1 MQKMEIF
8 QKFRQLSDKDRIL
21 FQNILGAFAVKGLS
35 LVVSLFT
42 LPAYMRFF
50 KDQNVLGV
58 WYTVLSVLTWVL
70 NFDLGVGNGLRNKL
84 ALALA
89 VNDQERARQVISSAY
104 FMIGGLM
111 LVLTAA
117 GLTLIPLADWNGFFN
132 VEADLISGETL
143 AQVVRYAFIGIALQF
158 FLRLISSILYALQKS
173 AVNDAISLVTS
184 VLLLTFALLAPA
196 AAPADSLKLFSLGY
210 VFCANLPLAVAT
222 VMVFWGPLK
231 KCRPGSRWVNV
242 SCAKG
247 VLSLGGMFFFC
258 QIFYM
263 VIANTNEFFITQ
275 YTDPTNV
282 VEYQIYNKLFTLV
295 GTLFMLGLTPVWSA
309 VSRAVAEED
318 YLWLRRVKRQLL
330 WLTVAAAAAEF
341 AILPFLQILV
351 NLWLGPEAIAI
362 RYDYALIFALFGTAM
377 IAQSTVSV
385 IANGTG
391 RIKLQMLC
399 YGLGVVVKVVVI
411 DLGCRLTGEWIVVVL
426 ANALVLLPYCIFQQ
440 FDLTRY
446 IRRKL
451 SEKQA
456 GPAGG

>member
-1 MQKMEIF
+1 MKKMEIL

-21 FQNILGAFAVKGLS
+21 FQNVLGAFVVKGLS

-50 KDQNVLGV
+50 QDQNVLGV

-117 GLTLIPLADWNGFFN
+117 GLGLIPLADWNRFFN

-173 AVNDAISLVTS
+173 AVNNAISLVTS
-184 VLLLTFALLAPA
+184 VLLLVFVLLAPA
-196 AAPADSLKLFSLGY
+196 GAPADSLKLFSLGY
-210 VFCANLPLAVAT
+210 VFCANLPLAAAT

-231 KCRPGSRWVNV
+231 KCRPGRRWVNA

-263 VIANTNEFFITQ
+263 VITNTNEFFITQ
-275 YTDPTNV
+275 YTDPANV

-318 YLWLRRVKRQLL
+318 YLWLRRVNRQLL
-330 WLTVAAAAAEF
+330 WLTAAAAAAEF

-351 NLWLGPEAIAI
+351 DLWLGPEAISI

-377 IAQSTVSV
+377 IAQTTVSA
-385 IANGTG
+385 IASGTG

-426 ANALVLLPYCIFQQ
+426 ANALVLLPYCILQQ
-440 FDLTRY
+440 LDLTRY

-456 GPAGG
+456 GPAGV

>member
-8 QKFRQLSDKDRIL
+8 QKFQQLSDKDRIL

-196 AAPADSLKLFSLGY
+196 AAPAESLKLFSLGY
-210 VFCANLPLAVAT
+210 VFSANLPLAVAT

-231 KCRPGSRWVNV
+231 KCRPGRRWVNV

-275 YTDPTNV
+275 YTDPANV

-330 WLTVAAAAAEF
+330 WLTAAAAAAEF

-426 ANALVLLPYCIFQQ
+426 ANALVLLPYCILQQ
-440 FDLTRY
+440 LDLTRY

-456 GPAGG
+456 GPAGV

>member
-1 MQKMEIF
+1 MKKMEIL

-21 FQNILGAFAVKGLS
+21 FQNVLGAFVVKGLS

-50 KDQNVLGV
+50 QDQNVLGV

-89 VNDQERARQVISSAY
+89 VNDRERARQVISSAY

-117 GLTLIPLADWNGFFN
+117 GLGLIPLADWNRFFN

-143 AQVVRYAFIGIALQF
+143 AQVVRYAFIGIALQL

-184 VLLLTFALLAPA
+184 VLLLVFVLLAPA
-196 AAPADSLKLFSLGY
+196 GAPADSLKLFSLGY
-210 VFCANLPLAVAT
+210 VFCANLPLAAAT

-231 KCRPGSRWVNV
+231 DCRPGRRWVNA

-263 VIANTNEFFITQ
+263 VITNTNEFFITQ
-275 YTDPTNV
+275 YTDPANV

-318 YLWLRRVKRQLL
+318 YLWLRRVNRQLL
-330 WLTVAAAAAEF
+330 WLTAAAAAAEF

-351 NLWLGPEAIAI
+351 DLWLGPEAIAI

-377 IAQSTVSV
+377 IAQTTVSA
-385 IANGTG
+385 IASGTG

-426 ANALVLLPYCIFQQ
+426 ANALVLLPYCILQQ
-440 FDLTRY
+440 LDLTRY

-456 GPAGG
+456 GPAGV

>member
-210 VFCANLPLAVAT
+210 VFCANLPLAAAT

-231 KCRPGSRWVNV
+231 KCRPGRRWVNV

-330 WLTVAAAAAEF
+330 WLTAAAAAAEF

-351 NLWLGPEAIAI
+351 DLWLGPEAIAI
-362 RYDYALIFALFGTAM
+362 QYDYALIFALFGTAM

-426 ANALVLLPYCIFQQ
+426 ANALVLLPYCILQQ
-440 FDLTRY
+440 LDLTRY

-456 GPAGG
+456 GPAGV

>member
-231 KCRPGSRWVNV
+231 KCRPGRRWVNV

-330 WLTVAAAAAEF
+330 WLTAAAAAAEF

-351 NLWLGPEAIAI
+351 DLWLGPEAIAI
-362 RYDYALIFALFGTAM
+362 QYDYALIFALFGTAM
-377 IAQSTVSV
+377 IAQTTVSA
-385 IANGTG
+385 IASGTG

-426 ANALVLLPYCIFQQ
+426 ANALVLLPYCILQQ
-440 FDLTRY
+440 LDLTRY

-456 GPAGG
+456 GPAGV

>member
-184 VLLLTFALLAPA
+184 VLLLTFALLAPT

-330 WLTVAAAAAEF
+330 WLTAAAAAAEF

-362 RYDYALIFALFGTAM
+362 QYDYALIFALFGTAM

-426 ANALVLLPYCIFQQ
+426 ANALVLLPYCILQQ
-440 FDLTRY
+440 LDLTRY

-456 GPAGG
+456 GPAGV

>member
-1 MQKMEIF
+1 MKKMEIL

-21 FQNILGAFAVKGLS
+21 FQNVLGAFVVKGLS

-50 KDQNVLGV
+50 QDQNVLGV

-117 GLTLIPLADWNGFFN
+117 GLGLIPLADWNRFFN

-173 AVNDAISLVTS
+173 AVNNAISLVTS
-184 VLLLTFALLAPA
+184 VLLLVFVLLAPA
-196 AAPADSLKLFSLGY
+196 GAPADSLKLFSLGY
-210 VFCANLPLAVAT
+210 VFCANLPLAAAT

-231 KCRPGSRWVNV
+231 DCRPGRRWVNA

-263 VIANTNEFFITQ
+263 VITNTNEFFITQ
-275 YTDPTNV
+275 YTDPANV

-318 YLWLRRVKRQLL
+318 YLWLRRVNRQLL
-330 WLTVAAAAAEF
+330 WLTAAAAAAEF

-351 NLWLGPEAIAI
+351 DLWLGPEAIAI

-377 IAQSTVSV
+377 IAQTTVSA
-385 IANGTG
+385 IASGTG

-426 ANALVLLPYCIFQQ
+426 ANALVLLPYCILQQ
-440 FDLTRY
+440 LDLTRY

-456 GPAGG
+456 GPAGV

>member
-196 AAPADSLKLFSLGY
+196 AAPARTISAKASTASSKGR
-210 VFCANLPLAVAT
+210 VPAGSSSSPR
-222 VMVFWGPLK
+222 GP
-231 KCRPGSRWVNV
+231 
-242 SCAKG
+242 
-247 VLSLGGMFFFC
+247 M
-258 QIFYM
+258 
-263 VIANTNEFFITQ
+263 
-275 YTDPTNV
+275 
-282 VEYQIYNKLFTLV
+282 
-295 GTLFMLGLTPVWSA
+295 
-309 VSRAVAEED
+309 SRAT
-318 YLWLRRVKRQLL
+318 R
-330 WLTVAAAAAEF
+330 
-341 AILPFLQILV
+341 LP
-351 NLWLGPEAIAI
+351 
-362 RYDYALIFALFGTAM
+362 
-377 IAQSTVSV
+377 
-385 IANGTG
+385 
-391 RIKLQMLC
+391 
-399 YGLGVVVKVVVI
+399 
-411 DLGCRLTGEWIVVVL
+411 
-426 ANALVLLPYCIFQQ
+426 
-440 FDLTRY
+440 
-446 IRRKL
+446 
-451 SEKQA
+451 
-456 GPAGG
+456 

>member
-1 MQKMEIF
+1 MRKTEFI
-8 QKFRQLSDKDRIL
+8 QKFRQLSAKDRIL
-21 FQNILGAFAVKGLS
+21 FQNVLGAFAVKGLS

-50 KDQNVLGV
+50 QDQNVLGV
-58 WYTVLSVLTWVL
+58 WYTILSVLTWVL

-89 VNDQERARQVISSAY
+89 EENRTRARQLISSAY

-111 LVLTAA
+111 LALAAA
-117 GLTLIPLADWNGFFN
+117 GLILIPLADWNSFFN
-132 VEADLISGETL
+132 VESALIPAETL
-143 AQVVRYAFIGIALQF
+143 VQVVRYAFIGIALQF
-158 FLRLISSILYALQKS
+158 FLRLVSSILYALQKS
-173 AVNDAISLVTS
+173 AVNNAISLITS
-184 VLLLTFALLAPA
+184 VLLLAFALLAPV
-196 AAPADSLKLFSLGY
+196 AAPAESLKLFSLGY
-210 VFCANLPLAVAT
+210 VFCANLPLAAAT
-222 VMVFWGPLK
+222 AVVFWGPLK
-231 KCRPGSRWVNV
+231 DCRPGRRWVTG

-247 VLSLGGMFFFC
+247 VLTLGGMFFFC

-275 YTDPTNV
+275 YTDPANV
-282 VEYQIYNKLFTLV
+282 VEYQIYNKLFTLA

-309 VSRAVAEED
+309 VSRAVAEGD
-318 YLWLRRVKRQLL
+318 YLWLRRLNRQLL
-330 WLTVAAAAAEF
+330 WLTAAAAAAEF

-351 NLWLGPEAIAI
+351 DFWLGPEAIAV
-362 RYDYALIFALFGTAM
+362 RYDYALVFALFGTTM
-377 IAQSTVSV
+377 IGQTTVSA

-399 YGLGVVVKVVVI
+399 YGLGVVVKVAVI
-411 DLGCRLTGEWIVVVL
+411 DLGCRMTGQWIVVVL
-426 ANALVLLPYCIFQQ
+426 ANALVLLPYCVLQQ
-440 FDLTRY
+440 IDLSRY

-456 GPAGG
+456 GSAGA

>member
-117 GLTLIPLADWNGFFN
+117 GLTLIPLADWNRFFN

-196 AAPADSLKLFSLGY
+196 AVPADSLKLFSLGY

-231 KCRPGSRWVNV
+231 KCRPGRRWVNV

-330 WLTVAAAAAEF
+330 WLTAAAAAAEF

-351 NLWLGPEAIAI
+351 DLWLGPEAIAI
-362 RYDYALIFALFGTAM
+362 QYDYALIFALFGTAM

-426 ANALVLLPYCIFQQ
+426 ANALVLLPYCILQQ
-440 FDLTRY
+440 LDLTRY

-456 GPAGG
+456 GPAGV